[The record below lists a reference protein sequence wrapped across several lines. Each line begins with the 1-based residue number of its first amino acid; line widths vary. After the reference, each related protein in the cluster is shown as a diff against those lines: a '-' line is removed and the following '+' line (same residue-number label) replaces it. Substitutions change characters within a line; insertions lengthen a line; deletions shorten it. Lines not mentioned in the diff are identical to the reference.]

1 MAMKKEI
8 LKESGLTAS
17 YHKIKNIIINEVKE
31 QCIVT
36 LEEYIDETYRDKAKE
51 VKETLEAIDEMYHQ
65 IYSVKDEAI
74 VNALLEKV
82 ETLQARSEEL
92 VESKYYIG
100 ENVVTLD
107 YIPEDT
113 TVTGFYNELKKIDR
127 YADSEEI

>member
-17 YHKIKNIIINEVKE
+17 YHKIKNIAINEMKE
-31 QCIVT
+31 QCIIT

-51 VKETLEAIDEMYHQ
+51 VKETLDAIDEIYHQ

-82 ETLQARSEEL
+82 GTLQARSEEL

>member
-36 LEEYIDETYRDKAKE
+36 LEEYVDETYRDKAKE
-51 VKETLEAIDEMYHQ
+51 VKETLEAIDEIYHQ

-82 ETLQARSEEL
+82 ETLQAKSEEL